1 MKNMNLEKHI
11 DAAMDAY
18 QQAFS
23 KLDKWRN
30 KKSKAAEKVHEQE
43 EKMTKDAAFTIHAEF
58 VKEYEEKLRTIQSE
72 LNEEVDKTEK
82 AYMNEIADFYQP
94 NGEAINQADKALLD
108 SGILKK
114 EELRAMIQK
123 HGENPTMLRIIGKD
137 VKAHNIELDFSSVTA
152 LKRAEN
158 AGQKEADIFKSF
170 RQLCRT
176 VIGMGGSDSVS
187 RELFLKSAVNAE
199 EYAEDAKIEILKA
212 SLYLDDEKKAKLEA
226 MEEAKKRK
234 NENWVDL

>member
-1 MKNMNLEKHI
+1 MKIMNLEKHI
-11 DAAMDAY
+11 DAAMAAY
-18 QQAFS
+18 RKTFG
-23 KLDKWRN
+23 KLDNWRN
-30 KKSKAAEKVHEQE
+30 EKAKAAKKVYEQE
-43 EKMTKDAAFTIHAEF
+43 EKMTRDAAFTLHAEF
-58 VKEYEEKLRTIQSE
+58 VKEYEEKLRAIQSE
-72 LNEEVDKTEK
+72 LDEEVDKTEK
-82 AYMNEIADFYQP
+82 AYLNEIADFYQL
-94 NGEAINQADKALLD
+94 NGEAIDQADKALLD

-123 HGENPTMLRIIGKD
+123 HGENPTMLRIIGRD
-137 VKAHNIELDFSSVTA
+137 VNAHKIALDFSSVTA
-152 LKRAEN
+152 LKRAEY

-170 RQLCRT
+170 RQLCRA
-176 VIGMGGSDSVS
+176 VVGMGGSDSVS

-212 SLYLDDEKKAKLEA
+212 SLYLDNEKKAKLEA